1 VDCSAFYFMCNVYS
15 NSELK
20 KYSTKIKQYRHD
32 ADNKNEDSEDLI
44 MNVSQIKAFMGDQK
58 AEQKAS
64 VHPNEALKKQLQQ
77 DGLEQAAEFT
87 KQQAATVSVSSTQTS
102 IGLRVFSSSMNQN
115 MVVDGKQPSTEV
127 ADKDEDKTNS
137 LFDFEKIAK
146 NVMRFVGGVIRG
158 AADAGAGDEK
168 LNSLF
173 SQAREGVS
181 RGFAMAEKD
190 LAGFMN
196 KEIEDGMTKSR
207 SLIDDGINELERDI
221 FNPNQINAATQLS
234 AIASGEEK
242 SGSILIR
249 TRDGDEVTLS
259 FESRS
264 QFNAV
269 SQTSYYNA
277 ESQGDASGS
286 GQSSAQMMQQSML
299 YEYFEKSGISFSLK
313 GELDED
319 ELKAISEL
327 VEDAQELADDFFSGN
342 VDKAFSQAL
351 ELGFDDK
358 ELVGYALQLNKT
370 TQSDVLKAYENIQ
383 HYSDKGEP
391 ENQYGNIASPVSQYI
406 DKMVKTFESAER
418 QLQNNE
424 DYNSL
429 INGII
434 NEMKDVQ
441 VPDLVSA
448 INRFHLFN
456 KMLLNALPQPDGTTQ
471 AE

>member
-1 VDCSAFYFMCNVYS
+1 
-15 NSELK
+15 
-20 KYSTKIKQYRHD
+20 
-32 ADNKNEDSEDLI
+32 

-115 MVVDGKQPSTEV
+115 LVVDGKQPSTEV
-127 ADKDEDKTNS
+127 AEKDEEKTNS

-158 AADAGAGDEK
+158 AAEGGAGDEK

-221 FNPNQINAATQLS
+221 FNPNQVNAATQLN

-277 ESQGDASGS
+277 QSGGDASGD
-286 GQSSAQMMQQSML
+286 GQSSAQMMQQSTL

-319 ELKAISEL
+319 ELKAISAL
-327 VEDAQELADDFFSGN
+327 VEDAQDLADDFFSGN

-358 ELVGYALQLNKT
+358 ELVGYALQLNRT

-418 QLQNNE
+418 QLQSNE
-424 DYNSL
+424 DYNAL

-448 INRFHLFN
+448 INRFHSFN
-456 KMLLNALPQPDGTTQ
+456 KTLLNALPQPEGATPS
-471 AE
+471 E